1 MSQCCLSH
9 VEGKDHRHFTNFS
22 RERTDVLRIS
32 PISSEWPRKGL
43 SKTTALLRPKL
54 KEQLARHQF
63 GLIILDPA
71 YKVLGSRDENA

>member
-1 MSQCCLSH
+1 MAT
-9 VEGKDHRHFTNFS
+9 E
-22 RERTDVLRIS
+22 
-32 PISSEWPRKGL
+32 GL

-54 KEQLARHQF
+54 EEQLARHQF